1 MGKFR
6 VHLAGL
12 IDEITK
18 GEFIPKD
25 KLAFSWITDFPM
37 FEINEI
43 TGKVDFG
50 HNPFSMPKG

>member
-6 VHLAGL
+6 VHLSEL

-18 GEFIPKD
+18 TFID
-25 KLAFSWITDFPM
+25 KNILAFAWITDFPM

>member
-6 VHLAGL
+6 VYLAEKL
-12 IDEITK
+12 ELQNPDV
-18 GEFIPKD
+18 
-25 KLAFSWITDFPM
+25 LAFSWITDFPM